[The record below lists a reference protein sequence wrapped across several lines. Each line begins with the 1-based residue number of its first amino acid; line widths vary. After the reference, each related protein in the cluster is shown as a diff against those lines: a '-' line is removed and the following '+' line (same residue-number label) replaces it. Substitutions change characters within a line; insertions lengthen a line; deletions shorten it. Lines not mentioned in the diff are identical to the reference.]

1 MTRLFSVILSLSVS
15 GGLVGLLVLA
25 FRPAASRFF
34 AKRWTYCLWLLVIAR
49 LLVPVHGDINLM
61 AYLSAKLPGAGSS
74 PSQAGSEAELDGRA
88 TTAWEGLQDESESAD
103 GAEVTDRTLRE
114 DGGVEAEADAERV
127 EGAVG
132 QDRAE
137 SLTESGRAG
146 SELHETGGMAAEVGK
161 AAEQDMVQTGG
172 SRSAVGAGSASGV
185 TDGTVGSVW
194 KQILQV
200 AAVVW
205 LIGVLFTALRKLWI
219 YRRFVKEISA
229 CGMENANRRGLS
241 QGGMSGAAGAPVS
254 DRQILG
260 QYAEIQKR
268 LDVRKIVPLYES
280 VVIDSPMLVGLC
292 SPCIYLPSGL
302 LREMRGKENDIG
314 LMLHHELVHYKRHDI
329 WYKWLFQAA
338 LCVHWFNP
346 LVYIFNRKFHI
357 DCELACDET
366 VLKLLSEEGRRAYG
380 NVLLDVA
387 QKNWFEGAFSE
398 KGMGMYRNMP
408 TMTLLEEKSTL
419 KERLRGIARYHKT
432 GLAVGICSAVVLV
445 LFLGLALV
453 CGAAGVRGGSG
464 ETFSMRNYGN
474 PAVNFVEHFWEKSM
488 WSEMWGDSFE
498 LNQPILVSSNG
509 KAYRMYDD
517 DALIAEDSTNDCWR
531 AWVYSGGDRSVN
543 AQKFMF
549 NGSDTLWI
557 LYANKETTLEI
568 SSVFRLYDGRFKIVC
583 VRPDQTVQTLN
594 ESGEENTVKVT
605 LPQGRNVIKMVGQK
619 AKLEDLGVA
628 YGKIKQGDFD
638 GIYEDETS
646 EYAYQVLDGKQRL
659 DPARL
664 KDVCPYLKKKEVSE
678 LGRRAWEDGVLLSK
692 EDWQDLFIYSDEKMT
707 AQYLLEGLQAGR
719 AGEFDSSILVE
730 IAPYMVAED
739 VSECFRYLLERDA
752 VSDSDWESIFVYSD
766 ANKSAKYLAE
776 ALRIGKADG
785 FNDEALEQICYRVS
799 VKELTDVVTAMDE
812 LSFEGLEHVLA
823 FVQQMDEAV
832 DCICHYIDLGNAL
845 TDAQLREIKAY
856 LSEEDFYRIVE
867 YNGGKK

>member
-1 MTRLFSVILSLSVS
+1 MARLFSVILSLSVS

-88 TTAWEGLQDESESAD
+88 ATAWEGLQDESESAD

-114 DGGVEAEADAERV
+114 DGDAEAEADAERV

-241 QGGMSGAAGAPVS
+241 QGGMSRAACAPVS

-314 LMLHHELVHYKRHDI
+314 LMLHHELVHK
-329 WYKWLFQAA
+329 Q
-338 LCVHWFNP
+338 
-346 LVYIFNRKFHI
+346 
-357 DCELACDET
+357 
-366 VLKLLSEEGRRAYG
+366 S
-380 NVLLDVA
+380 
-387 QKNWFEGAFSE
+387 QKNA
-398 KGMGMYRNMP
+398 
-408 TMTLLEEKSTL
+408 
-419 KERLRGIARYHKT
+419 
-432 GLAVGICSAVVLV
+432 
-445 LFLGLALV
+445 
-453 CGAAGVRGGSG
+453 
-464 ETFSMRNYGN
+464 
-474 PAVNFVEHFWEKSM
+474 
-488 WSEMWGDSFE
+488 
-498 LNQPILVSSNG
+498 
-509 KAYRMYDD
+509 
-517 DALIAEDSTNDCWR
+517 
-531 AWVYSGGDRSVN
+531 
-543 AQKFMF
+543 
-549 NGSDTLWI
+549 
-557 LYANKETTLEI
+557 
-568 SSVFRLYDGRFKIVC
+568 
-583 VRPDQTVQTLN
+583 
-594 ESGEENTVKVT
+594 
-605 LPQGRNVIKMVGQK
+605 
-619 AKLEDLGVA
+619 
-628 YGKIKQGDFD
+628 
-638 GIYEDETS
+638 
-646 EYAYQVLDGKQRL
+646 
-659 DPARL
+659 
-664 KDVCPYLKKKEVSE
+664 KKK
-678 LGRRAWEDGVLLSK
+678 
-692 EDWQDLFIYSDEKMT
+692 
-707 AQYLLEGLQAGR
+707 
-719 AGEFDSSILVE
+719 
-730 IAPYMVAED
+730 
-739 VSECFRYLLERDA
+739 
-752 VSDSDWESIFVYSD
+752 
-766 ANKSAKYLAE
+766 
-776 ALRIGKADG
+776 
-785 FNDEALEQICYRVS
+785 
-799 VKELTDVVTAMDE
+799 
-812 LSFEGLEHVLA
+812 
-823 FVQQMDEAV
+823 
-832 DCICHYIDLGNAL
+832 
-845 TDAQLREIKAY
+845 
-856 LSEEDFYRIVE
+856 
-867 YNGGKK
+867 